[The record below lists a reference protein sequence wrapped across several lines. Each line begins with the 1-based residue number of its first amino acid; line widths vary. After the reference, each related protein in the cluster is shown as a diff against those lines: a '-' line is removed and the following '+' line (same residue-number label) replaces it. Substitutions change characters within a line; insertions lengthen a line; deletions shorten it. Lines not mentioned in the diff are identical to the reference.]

1 MVSVLLGLLPGSPAA
16 AVVPPAP
23 LVVPVGVLGSDT
35 DTLTVELPPAEFECE
50 LPPAPPAAVELP
62 PVDEER
68 DAPPPIADALDP
80 LVEPLLELLLVPM
93 VLTLEPAP
101 CEVDVEVEPELEPE
115 SEVEPDMISASARF
129 VAERAIK
136 SAVALSAH
144 FIFFS

>member
-1 MVSVLLGLLPGSPAA
+1 MPSQASPVPPPAFVATSLPAA
-16 AVVPPAP
+16 APRGDLTAQRSTRRV
-23 LVVPVGVLGSDT
+23 
-35 DTLTVELPPAEFECE
+35 TLTPKYGA
-50 LPPAPPAAVELP
+50 
-62 PVDEER
+62 
-68 DAPPPIADALDP
+68 
-80 LVEPLLELLLVPM
+80 
-93 VLTLEPAP
+93 AP